1 MSELKQKAI
10 KGILWNF
17 LGKGGTQVIQF
28 IFGIL
33 IARILVPEDYGLIGM
48 LSIFLI
54 ISQMFIS
61 SGFSTALVQK
71 GNSITQKDYSTIFYF
86 NLIAGLFL
94 YSVLFYFAPHI
105 SSFYNEPRLILLTR
119 VIGLN
124 LIILSLGM
132 IQNTIYIKKINFKT
146 TAKITLISI
155 LFSSVLGLYMATKG
169 YGFWSLAVMILSENL
184 FRTILLWYYSRWRP
198 SLVFS
203 ITSFKNLFSFGSNLL
218 LAGLFNR
225 LGNNIYSMVIGKYYS
240 TIDVGYFS
248 QAKKIQER
256 TGMLV
261 TQSIQS
267 VLFPTLSLIK
277 DEASRFHNSIRA
289 NVKATTFM
297 VFPMIFGLIAISE
310 PFVRLLLTEKWLPSV
325 VYIQLLSVGG
335 IFYTLSRINYDVCIV
350 LGRAKFYMKYTI
362 ASNIILIGIIS
373 FCLLIEVNLFYLIV
387 GKIVWQFFDFIF
399 FFIFIK
405 SKIKY
410 KLREYISD
418 FLPSMIVSVMMGTI
432 VYFIGYYFG
441 YSWSILIIQ
450 VFCGILL
457 FVLLSLLLNKKLITE
472 MFRIIFSAIKSNSP
486 S

>member
-10 KGILWNF
+10 KGIVWDF
-17 LGKGGTQVIQF
+17 FGKGGTQVIQF
-28 IFGIL
+28 LIGIL

-48 LSIFLI
+48 LMIFLV
-54 ISQMFIS
+54 ISQTFINA
-61 SGFSTALVQK
+61 GFSAALVQRGK
-71 GNSITQKDYSTIFYF
+71 SITQKDYSTIFYF
-86 NLIAGLFL
+86 NLIAGLIL

-105 SSFYNEPRLILLTR
+105 ASFYNEPRLILLAR
-119 VIGLN
+119 VIGIN
-124 LIILSLGM
+124 LIIMSLGM
-132 IQNTIYIKKINFKT
+132 IQNTIYVKKINFKT
-146 TAKITLISI
+146 TAKIALIAI
-155 LFSSVLGLYMATKG
+155 LFSSLLGFYMAIKG
-169 YGFWSLAVMILSENL
+169 CGVWSLAVMILSENL
-184 FRTILLWYYSRWRP
+184 LRTILLWYYSSWKP

-203 ITSFKNLFSFGSNLL
+203 MKSFKDLFLFGSNLL
-218 LAGLFNR
+218 VAGLVNS

-256 TGMLV
+256 TSLLV

-277 DEASRFHNSIRA
+277 DEISRYRNSVRS
-289 NVKATTFM
+289 NVKATTFL

-325 VYIQLLSVGG
+325 VYIQLLSAGG
-335 IFYTLSRINYDVCIV
+335 IFYTLSQINYSVCIV
-350 LGRAKFYMKYTI
+350 IGRANFYMKYTI

-373 FCLLIEVNLFYLIV
+373 LCLLIEVNLFYLIV

-399 FFIFIK
+399 FFIFIR

-418 FLPSMIVSVMMGTI
+418 VFPSMIVSIVMGAI
-432 VYFIGYYFG
+432 VYFIGYCFG

-450 VFCGILL
+450 ILCGILV
-457 FVLLSLLLNKKLITE
+457 FVLLNLLLNKKLITE
-472 MFRIIFSAIKSNSP
+472 MFRIVFSSIKNS
-486 S
+486 